1 MKLLPRQ
8 LLYINIKSIL
18 IMMDLQRMPK
28 DVTEYRYCVTGYI
41 SLKICWLFPLFV
53 KICFKMFNPQWPAY
67 AITDTHIVRKSS

>member
-1 MKLLPRQ
+1 
-8 LLYINIKSIL
+8 
-18 IMMDLQRMPK
+18 MMDLQRMPK

-67 AITDTHIVRKSS
+67 AITLLFEFFLQRFMADTHIVRKRS

>member
-1 MKLLPRQ
+1 
-8 LLYINIKSIL
+8 
-18 IMMDLQRMPK
+18 MPK